1 MVFDGSISACI
12 PKAACNQVMTSPYDA
27 TGSVGNNDIENTKLT
42 ENGKYDISVCY
53 TNRNIFFHKTVILLD
68 QKKTLQ
74 VLRI

>member
-1 MVFDGSISACI
+1 MKYCLDNMVFDGSISACI

-53 TNRNIFFHKTVILLD
+53 TKPSYYWIR
-68 QKKTLQ
+68 KK
-74 VLRI
+74 RFKF